1 LIDSHNATIESR
13 QIRVR
18 KELDR
23 DYPMA
28 LGDPQLLERALAG
41 IVRRA
46 IEDLPKA
53 GNLFVTSRSHAD
65 LQGSPSQLR
74 ILLRCDGAQR
84 HETSEPGLLEKR
96 PLESSL
102 EFVSAHAILAAMGG
116 AFTFDAGNE
125 RETVMVIDL
134 PAPAFG

>member
-1 LIDSHNATIESR
+1 
-13 QIRVR
+13 
-18 KELDR
+18 
-23 DYPMA
+23 MA
-28 LGDPQLLERALAG
+28 VGAG
-41 IVRRA
+41 VA
-46 IEDLPKA
+46 
-53 GNLFVTSRSHAD
+53 AD
-65 LQGSPSQLR
+65 QH
-74 ILLRCDGAQR
+74 LLRCDGAQR

-102 EFVSAHAILAAMGG
+102 EFVAAHAILAAMGG